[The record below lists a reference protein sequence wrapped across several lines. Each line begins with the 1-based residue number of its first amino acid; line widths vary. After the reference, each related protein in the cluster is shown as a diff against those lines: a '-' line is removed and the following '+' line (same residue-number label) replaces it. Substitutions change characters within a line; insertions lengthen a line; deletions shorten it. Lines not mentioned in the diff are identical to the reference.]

1 MVLEVTMD
9 LLQPNF
15 MSRIVDE
22 GVLGMANGGAGS
34 FELILKLGFS
44 MVGIA
49 LVGGLCGSLNNVFVN
64 YSSQN
69 IGNNMRKDAFRRIL
83 SFSFPQI
90 DKIGTGRLITRI
102 TNDISQVEQ
111 FLSMFVRGMV
121 RTSLMFVGSLFCLF
135 RLNSEFGWMAVC
147 SVPLIVGCMAY
158 CMTKVEPLFIAMQ
171 DALDNIN
178 SILQE
183 DVAGIRIIKACIRE
197 LYEKIRFG
205 KANDELIKKQ
215 LKILVIFAFL
225 HPVSN
230 GIMCLVV
237 GFMLWKGNSAVI
249 AGTATPGTIM
259 AAITYTTQLLHSVLM
274 VVMIFQTISRG
285 MTSWRRVSQ
294 ILNTAPEI
302 NSPVEAVRSTEH
314 SGAIEFRN
322 VSFAYNKDDR
332 MILENINLKIEP
344 GKTVAVMG
352 TTGSGKSSLIN
363 LIPRFYEATSGEI
376 LVDGI
381 NVKNYNLT
389 ELRDKIAIVLQKA
402 ELFSDTIANNINW
415 GKPDADA
422 NQIEKAANIA
432 QASEFIENI
441 PEKYESVVAERGMSL
456 SGGQRQRVSIA
467 RAVLKPAEILI
478 FDDSTSALDLRT
490 EALFYDALKE
500 ARPNATKIIVA
511 QRVASVRRADMIV
524 VLENGSICACGSH
537 DELMKT
543 CDTYKDIYA
552 SQMGEDSPKTMD
564 SPISGSQ
571 SPTPQTEHSD
581 SSIGE
586 EAHNG

>member
-1 MVLEVTMD
+1 MLKYIRKYIPFAVAGALFMFLEVTMD

-22 GVLGMANGGAGS
+22 GVLGMASGGKGS

-44 MVGIA
+44 MIGIA
-49 LVGGLCGSLNNVFVN
+49 LLGGICGSLNNVFVN

-69 IGNNMRKDAFRRIL
+69 IGNHMRKDAFRKIL
-83 SFSFPQI
+83 SLSFPQI
-90 DKIGTGRLITRI
+90 DKIGTGPLITRI
-102 TNDISQVEQ
+102 TNDISQIEQ
-111 FLSMFVRGMV
+111 FISMFVRGMV
-121 RTSLMFVGSLFCLF
+121 RTSLMFLGSLYCLF
-135 RLNSEFGWMAVC
+135 NLNTDFGWMALC
-147 SVPLIVGCMAY
+147 SVPFIIGCMAY

-171 DALDNIN
+171 DSLDNIN

-183 DVAGIRIIKACIRE
+183 DVAGIRIIKACVRE
-197 LYEKIRFG
+197 VYEKIRFG

-215 LKILVIFAFL
+215 LKILVIFSFL

-230 GIMCLVV
+230 GIMALVV
-237 GFMLWKGNSAVI
+237 GFMLWRGNSAVI
-249 AGTATPGTIM
+249 AGTATPGTVM

-294 ILNTAPEI
+294 ILDTEPDI
-302 NSPVEAVRSTEH
+302 TSPSETGHSTENAG
-314 SGAIEFRN
+314 SIEFKN

-344 GKTVAVMG
+344 GKTVAIMG

-363 LIPRFYEATSGEI
+363 MIPRFYEATSGEV
-376 LVDGI
+376 LVDGV
-381 NVKNYNLT
+381 NVKNYDVK
-389 ELRDKIAIVLQKA
+389 ELRDKIAIVLQKS

-415 GKPDADA
+415 GNPEADEA
-422 NQIEKAANIA
+422 QIEKAANIA
-432 QASEFIENI
+432 QAAEFIDGI
-441 PEKYESVVAERGMSL
+441 QDKYDSVVAERGMSL

-500 ARPNATKIIVA
+500 ARPNATKVIVA
-511 QRVASVRRADMIV
+511 QRVASVRRADKIV
-524 VLENGSICACGSH
+524 VLENGGICACGSH
-537 DELMKT
+537 EELMQS
-543 CDTYKDIYA
+543 CDAYKDIYA
-552 SQMGEDSPKTMD
+552 SQMGE
-564 SPISGSQ
+564 
-571 SPTPQTEHSD
+571 EV
-581 SSIGE
+581 
-586 EAHNG
+586 HNG